1 MFITLFFISF
11 SFLQTACFLLNN
23 IQQQKQY
30 EKQTNIEFLL
40 SNKYMT
46 RQTKNTKK
54 QIYKYQIENIVKRL
68 AEHPPCIHLAKTNHM
83 CTKYQ
88 TLGAETNL
96 QNNLLNLNLNFECSQ
111 FLLHHKIRFL
121 NFSFSFLKL
130 ISLLQT
136 CAQQ

>member
-30 EKQTNIEFLL
+30 RKQTNIEFLL

-46 RQTKNTKK
+46 RQTKKNTKKK

-68 AEHPPCIHLAKTNHM
+68 AEHPPCIPSRKKTN
-83 CTKYQ
+83 
-88 TLGAETNL
+88 
-96 QNNLLNLNLNFECSQ
+96 
-111 FLLHHKIRFL
+111 
-121 NFSFSFLKL
+121 
-130 ISLLQT
+130 
-136 CAQQ
+136 